1 MQARTVHTCTPI
13 AACRCRCPKQ
23 TNQEI
28 AVRGS
33 TTPNSSTTSSAGP
46 ATPTVASRGKILMM
60 AIIAGAVITN
70 VYCTQP
76 ILPLIAAGLHVNLT
90 TVDLVAAA
98 SLLGFSTGL
107 ALLLPLGDRFDRR
120 LLVLIQIVLACG
132 FGLAAAFAPGIWA
145 LVAASFGLG
154 IVSCV
159 PQQLVPFAA
168 VMSLPHERGRNV
180 GTVVSGIMVG
190 ILAGRTVAGVIGAK
204 YGWRAVYGV
213 EAAFMV
219 PVWIVA
225 ASLLPRGVPSTDLSY
240 GRLLASLWPLMRDH
254 RPIRESMVIQALL
267 WACFN
272 AFWVNL
278 AALLASGPWHLGSA
292 WAGGFGIIG
301 AAGAFAASLGG
312 NATDRIGFRK
322 VIGASIGIV
331 TLAYLL
337 LSGAASSLVL
347 LIAGVIVLD
356 IGVQSGLVSNQT
368 RAFAV
373 DPTAQGRINSLYMTA
388 TFFGGA
394 VGATLS
400 GWLMTRFGWNGIVAF
415 GIAIGVLAAVIHWI
429 GAPRTTALQ
438 ARVQAKP
445 D

>member
-1 MQARTVHTCTPI
+1 LSA
-13 AACRCRCPKQ
+13 
-23 TNQEI
+23 
-28 AVRGS
+28 
-33 TTPNSSTTSSAGP
+33 SSNKTENPGTHP
-46 ATPTVASRGKILMM
+46 VASRGKIVMM

-70 VYCTQP
+70 IYCTQP
-76 ILPLIAAGLHVNLT
+76 ILPLIAASLHLNVT

-98 SLLGFSTGL
+98 ALLGFSTGL
-107 ALLLPLGDRFDRR
+107 ALLLPLGDSFDRR
-120 LLVLIQIVLACG
+120 KLVLIQIALACA
-132 FGLAAAFAPGIWA
+132 FGVAAAIAPGIWA
-145 LVAASFGLG
+145 LIAASFCLG

-168 VMSLPHERGRNV
+168 VMSSPSERGRNV

-190 ILAGRTVAGVIGAK
+190 ILVGRTIAGVIGAAF
-204 YGWRAVYGV
+204 GWRAVYGA

-219 PVWIVA
+219 PVFIAA
-225 ASLLPRGVPSTDLSY
+225 ASLLPKGVATTNLSY
-240 GRLLASLWPLMRDH
+240 GRLLASLWPLMRDN
-254 RPIRESMVIQALL
+254 RPIRESMIIQAML

-312 NATDRIGFRK
+312 NATDRVGFRK
-322 VIGASIGIV
+322 VIGASIAIV
-331 TLAYLL
+331 TLAYLI
-337 LSGAASSLVL
+337 LSGAATSLTL
-347 LIAGVIVLD
+347 LIVGVIVLD

-368 RAFAV
+368 RAFSV
-373 DPTAQGRINSLYMTA
+373 DPKAQGRINSLYMTA

-394 VGATLS
+394 VGATVS
-400 GWLMTRFGWNGIVAF
+400 GWLMTRFGWTGIVIF
-415 GIAIGVLAAVIHWI
+415 GVALGIGALVIHWI
-429 GAPRTTALQ
+429 GSPRRA
-438 ARVQAKP
+438 ASRVTLNS

>member
-1 MQARTVHTCTPI
+1 MLNRLKKA
-13 AACRCRCPKQ
+13 
-23 TNQEI
+23 N
-28 AVRGS
+28 AVRGHP
-33 TTPNSSTTSSAGP
+33 TTHASP
-46 ATPTVASRGKILMM
+46 PTHPLASRGKIVMM
-60 AIIAGAVITN
+60 AVIAGAVITN
-70 VYCTQP
+70 IYCTQP
-76 ILPLIAAGLHVNLT
+76 ILPLIKASLGVDLAM
-90 TVDLVAAA
+90 VDLVAAA
-98 SLLGFSTGL
+98 ALLGFSTGL

-120 LLVLIQIVLACG
+120 KLVLAQI
-132 FGLAAAFAPGIWA
+132 AFAFVFAIAASVSPGIWA
-145 LVAASFGLG
+145 LIAASFGLG

-168 VMSLPHERGRNV
+168 VMSPPHQRGRNV

-190 ILAGRTVAGVIGAK
+190 ILLGRTIAGVVGAT
-204 YGWRAVYGV
+204 YGWRAVYGM

-219 PVWIVA
+219 PVWIAA
-225 ASLLPRGVPSTDLSY
+225 ASLLPRGMPSTDLPY
-240 GRLLASLWPLMRDH
+240 GRLLASLWPLARDH
-254 RPIRESMVIQALL
+254 RPVRESMIIQALL

-312 NATDRIGFRK
+312 HISDRR
-322 VIGASIGIV
+322 GARHVVGLSIGIV

-337 LSGAASSLVL
+337 LAGANSSLAL
-347 LIAGVIVLD
+347 LVIGVIVLD
-356 IGVQSGLVSNQT
+356 IGVQAGLVSNQT

-373 DPTAQGRINSLYMTA
+373 DHKAQGRINSLYMTA

-394 VGATLS
+394 VGATIS
-400 GWLMTRFGWNGIVAF
+400 GWLMSRLGWPGIVAF
-415 GIAIGVLAAVIHWI
+415 GIALGLVAAAIHWVASPHSSE
-429 GAPRTTALQ
+429 GSHTPHPDAPIKASGISSN
-438 ARVQAKP
+438 P

>member
-1 MQARTVHTCTPI
+1 M
-13 AACRCRCPKQ
+13 
-23 TNQEI
+23 
-28 AVRGS
+28 
-33 TTPNSSTTSSAGP
+33 SSLSATSQS
-46 ATPTVASRGKILMM
+46 PTASRSKIMMM
-60 AIIAGAVITN
+60 AVIAGAVITN
-70 VYCTQP
+70 IYCTQP
-76 ILPLIAAGLHVNLT
+76 ILPLIASDMAVDLT
-90 TVDLVAAA
+90 TVDLVAGSA
-98 SLLGFSTGL
+98 LLGFATGL

-120 LLVLIQIVLACG
+120 KLVLGQIALALV
-132 FGLAAAFAPGIWA
+132 FALAAACSPTIWA
-145 LVAASFGLG
+145 LIGASFGLG

-168 VMSLPHERGRNV
+168 VMSPPSERGRNV

-190 ILAGRTVAGVIGAK
+190 ILLGRTIAGVIGET

-219 PVWIVA
+219 PVWLA
-225 ASLLPRGVPSTDLSY
+225 AAKLLPQGVPSSQLSY
-240 GRLLASLWPLMRDH
+240 PRLLASLWPLMRDNS
-254 RPIRESMVIQALL
+254 PIRQSMLVQGLL

-278 AALLASGPWHLGSA
+278 AALLAHGPWQLGSA

-312 NATDRIGFRK
+312 RASDKRGPRA
-322 VIGASIGIV
+322 VVGASIGIV

-337 LSGAASSLVL
+337 LAGAQTSLIL
-347 LIAGVIVLD
+347 LILGVIVLD

-373 DPTAQGRINSLYMTA
+373 DPKAQGRINSLYMTA

-394 VGATLS
+394 VGAVIS
-400 GWLMTRFGWNGIVAF
+400 GWLMTRYGWSGIVVF
-415 GIAIGVLAAVIHWI
+415 GVLLGAIAGVIHRI
-429 GAPRTTALQ
+429 GAPRQ
-438 ARVQAKP
+438 AGAAA
-445 D
+445 

>member
-1 MQARTVHTCTPI
+1 M
-13 AACRCRCPKQ
+13 
-23 TNQEI
+23 
-28 AVRGS
+28 G
-33 TTPNSSTTSSAGP
+33 TSSA
-46 ATPTVASRGKILMM
+46 PTASRGKILMM

-70 VYCTQP
+70 IYCTQP
-76 ILPLIAAGLHVNLT
+76 ILPLIAAGMRIDIT
-90 TVDLVAAA
+90 TVDLVAGAA
-98 SLLGFSTGL
+98 LLGFSTGL

-120 LLVLIQIVLACG
+120 KLVLTQIAL
-132 FGLAAAFAPGIWA
+132 AFAFA
-145 LVAASFGLG
+145 LMAALAPDVWSLIAASFGLG

-168 VMSLPHERGRNV
+168 VMSQPHERGRNV

-190 ILAGRTVAGVIGAK
+190 ILLGRTIAGVVGAA

-219 PVWIVA
+219 PVWLA
-225 ASLLPRGVPSTDLSY
+225 AAKLLPRGVPSTNLSY
-240 GRLLASLWPLMRDH
+240 GRLLASLWPLARDN
-254 RPIRESMVIQALL
+254 RPIRESMTVQALL

-292 WAGGFGIIG
+292 WAGAFGIIG
-301 AAGAFAASLGG
+301 AAGALAASLGG
-312 NATDRIGFRK
+312 RAADRLGSRR

-331 TLAYLL
+331 ILSFVVLA
-337 LSGAASSLVL
+337 GAEWSLWL
-347 LIAGVIVLD
+347 LIAGVVVLD

-373 DPTAQGRINSLYMTA
+373 DPKAQGRINSLYMTA

-394 VGATLS
+394 VGTVVS
-400 GWLMTRFGWNGIVAF
+400 GWLMGRYGWSGIVAF
-415 GIAIGVLAAVIHWI
+415 GIALGALAAALHVF
-429 GAPRTTALQ
+429 GGRTAA
-438 ARVQAKP
+438 ARAAGS
-445 D
+445 DLSAS

>member
-1 MQARTVHTCTPI
+1 MSGLP
-13 AACRCRCPKQ
+13 
-23 TNQEI
+23 
-28 AVRGS
+28 S
-33 TTPNSSTTSSAGP
+33 TRESA
-46 ATPTVASRGKILMM
+46 ATPAVASRGKIVMM

-70 VYCTQP
+70 IYCTQP
-76 ILPLIAAGLHVNLT
+76 ILPLIAAGLRVNIT

-98 SLLGFSTGL
+98 ALLGFSTGL

-120 LLVLIQIVLACG
+120 KLVLTQIALALV
-132 FGLAAAFAPGIWA
+132 FAATAAVAPGIWA
-145 LVAASFGLG
+145 LIAASFALG

-168 VMSLPHERGRNV
+168 VMSLPSERGRNV

-190 ILAGRTVAGVIGAK
+190 ILVGRTIAGAIGAAW
-204 YGWRAVYGV
+204 GWRAVYGV

-219 PVWIVA
+219 PVFIA
-225 ASLLPRGVPSTDLSY
+225 AAALLPKGVPSTNLSY
-240 GRLLASLWPLMRDH
+240 GRLLASLWPLVRDN
-254 RPIRESMVIQALL
+254 RPIRESMIIQALL

-278 AALLASGPWHLGSA
+278 AALLKSGPWHLGSA

-312 NATDRIGFRK
+312 NATDRVGFRK
-322 VIGASIGIV
+322 VIGASIVIA
-331 TLAYLL
+331 TLAYVL
-337 LSGAASSLVL
+337 LSGAATSLTL
-347 LIAGVIVLD
+347 LIVGVIVLD

-368 RAFAV
+368 RAFSV
-373 DPTAQGRINSLYMTA
+373 DPKAQGRINSLYMTA

-394 VGATLS
+394 VGATVS
-400 GWLMTRFGWNGIVAF
+400 GWLMSRFGWSGIVAF
-415 GIAIGVLAAVIHWI
+415 GVVLGIVASAIHWI
-429 GAPRTTALQ
+429 GAPRESAGRIPSN
-438 ARVQAKP
+438 A